1 MIKYTLNRIGISLL
15 TIFVLI
21 TVVFFLMKVL
31 PGGPFDTDRVR
42 DPKVMEI
49 ILKNYNLD
57 KPTYVQYFLYM
68 QNLVKGDLGTSF
80 KKTGTPVA
88 SLIVNLAPVTMRL
101 GGVALLFSVIVG
113 LGLGIIAALTR
124 NEWVRTV
131 IVGLATMGI
140 SIPGFLMAI
149 FLIYTFAV
157 NFRALPVI
165 GLSTWRH
172 YIMPSIA
179 LSFYPVAFI
188 SRMTRSVLTEVLKQD
203 YIVMARSKGL
213 SKLAVVLRHAL
224 KNVLIPI
231 VTYLGP
237 LIAGLMTGSFVI
249 ENLFAIP
256 GIGRELVAAI
266 QGRDY
271 PVIVGL
277 TIFIGAFI
285 VVMNLLAD
293 LALGLVDPRIKIN
306 S

>member
-1 MIKYTLNRIGISLL
+1 
-15 TIFVLI
+15 
-21 TVVFFLMKVL
+21 MKVL

-57 KPTYVQYFLYM
+57 KPTYIQYLLYM

-80 KKTGTPVA
+80 KKTGTPVS
-88 SLIVNLAPVTMRL
+88 SLIVSLAPVTMRL
-101 GGVALLFSVIVG
+101 GGVALLFSVVMG
-113 LGLGIIAALTR
+113 LSLGIIAALTR
-124 NEWVRTV
+124 SEWVRAS

-157 NFRALPVI
+157 NLRLFPVI

-172 YIMPSIA
+172 YVMPSIA

-203 YIVMARSKGL
+203 YIVMAKSKGL
-213 SKLAVVLRHAL
+213 SKLSIVLRHAL

-271 PVIVGL
+271 PVIIGL

-293 LALGLVDPRIKIN
+293 LALGLVDPRIKVN

>member
-1 MIKYTLNRIGISLL
+1 LIKYTLNRIGISLL

-57 KPTYVQYFLYM
+57 KPTYIQYLLYM

-80 KKTGTPVA
+80 KKTGTPVS
-88 SLIVNLAPVTMRL
+88 SLIVSLAPVTMRL
-101 GGVALLFSVIVG
+101 GGVALLFSVVMG
-113 LGLGIIAALTR
+113 LSLGIIAALTR
-124 NEWVRTV
+124 SEWVRAS

-157 NFRALPVI
+157 NLRLFPVI

-172 YIMPSIA
+172 YVMPSIA

-203 YIVMARSKGL
+203 YIVMAKSKGL
-213 SKLAVVLRHAL
+213 SKLSIVLRHAL

-271 PVIVGL
+271 PVIIGL

-293 LALGLVDPRIKIN
+293 LALGLVDPRIKVN

>member
-1 MIKYTLNRIGISLL
+1 LIKYTLSRIGIGLL
-15 TIFVLI
+15 TIFVLV
-21 TVVFFLMKVL
+21 TLVFFLMKVL

-57 KPTYVQYFLYM
+57 KPAYVQYLLYL
-68 QNLVKGDLGTSF
+68 QNLAKGDLGTSF
-80 KKTGTPVA
+80 KKTGTTVS
-88 SLIVNLAPVTMRL
+88 SLIVDLAPVTMRL
-101 GGVALLFSVIVG
+101 GGVALLISIVVG
-113 LGLGIIAALTR
+113 LSLGIIAALTR
-124 NEWVRTV
+124 HDWIRTS
-131 IVGLATMGI
+131 IVGLATVGI
-140 SIPGFLMAI
+140 SVPGFLMAI

-157 NFRALPVI
+157 NLRFLPVI
-165 GLSTWRH
+165 GLSSWKH

-179 LSFYPVAFI
+179 LSFYPIAFI

-203 YIVMARSKGL
+203 YIVMAKSKGL
-213 SKLAVVLRHAL
+213 SKLTIILRHAL

-285 VVMNLLAD
+285 VFMNLLAD
-293 LALGLVDPRIKIN
+293 LALGLVDPRIKVN

>member
-57 KPTYVQYFLYM
+57 KPTYIQYLLYM

-80 KKTGTPVA
+80 KKTGTPVS
-88 SLIVNLAPVTMRL
+88 SLIVSLAPVTMRL
-101 GGVALLFSVIVG
+101 GGVALLFSVVMG
-113 LGLGIIAALTR
+113 LSLGIIAALTR
-124 NEWVRTV
+124 SEWVRAS

-157 NFRALPVI
+157 NLRLFPVI

-172 YIMPSIA
+172 YVMPSIA

-203 YIVMARSKGL
+203 YIVMAKSKGL
-213 SKLAVVLRHAL
+213 SKLSIVLRHAL

-271 PVIVGL
+271 PVIIGL

-293 LALGLVDPRIKIN
+293 LALGLVDPRIKVN

>member
-1 MIKYTLNRIGISLL
+1 
-15 TIFVLI
+15 
-21 TVVFFLMKVL
+21 
-31 PGGPFDTDRVR
+31 
-42 DPKVMEI
+42 
-49 ILKNYNLD
+49 
-57 KPTYVQYFLYM
+57 
-68 QNLVKGDLGTSF
+68 
-80 KKTGTPVA
+80 
-88 SLIVNLAPVTMRL
+88 
-101 GGVALLFSVIVG
+101 
-113 LGLGIIAALTR
+113 
-124 NEWVRTV
+124 
-131 IVGLATMGI
+131 
-140 SIPGFLMAI
+140 
-149 FLIYTFAV
+149 
-157 NFRALPVI
+157 
-165 GLSTWRH
+165 
-172 YIMPSIA
+172 MPSIA

-203 YIVMARSKGL
+203 YIVMAKSKGL
-213 SKLAVVLRHAL
+213 SKLSIVLRHAL

-271 PVIVGL
+271 PVIIGL

-293 LALGLVDPRIKIN
+293 LALGLVDPRIKVN